1 MRIMIITGALI
12 LLLAAAIFTYLRQP
26 QFGKMPSGERL
37 ARIERS
43 PHYKNGRFHNLVEKP
58 TLSEGYSTSR
68 EVYNTFFTEHPSR
81 SPIDSL
87 PSVRTDLSK
96 LPADTNVAV
105 WFGHS
110 SVFIQVD
117 GKRILVD
124 PSFSGRASPLPGS
137 VEAYKG
143 SNIYSAADMPPIDYL
158 LISHDHYDHLDYETV
173 VALKDKVK
181 HVVCGL
187 GVAEHFEHWGYAP
200 EQIIEKDWYEAI
212 AVDSGFT
219 IYTESSHHESGR
231 GFVRD
236 KTLWMSYLIQAPGLR
251 IYVSGDGG
259 YDGRFAETERKFG
272 PVDWA
277 IMDDGQYDKAW
288 QSVHLLPEE
297 VRQETLDLKARHLLP
312 VHHSKFTLA
321 KHAWDEPLIRTRE
334 LSVSQP
340 YRMATP
346 MIGEVVYLDN
356 PSQPFKEWWK
366 GVK

>member
-1 MRIMIITGALI
+1 M
-12 LLLAAAIFTYLRQP
+12 
-26 QFGKMPSGERL
+26 
-37 ARIERS
+37 
-43 PHYKNGRFHNLVEKP
+43 
-58 TLSEGYSTSR
+58 
-68 EVYNTFFTEHPSR
+68 
-81 SPIDSL
+81 
-87 PSVRTDLSK
+87 
-96 LPADTNVAV
+96 
-105 WFGHS
+105 
-110 SVFIQVD
+110 
-117 GKRILVD
+117 
-124 PSFSGRASPLPGS
+124 
-137 VEAYKG
+137 EAYKG

-187 GVAEHFEHWGYAP
+187 GVGEHFEHWGYAP
-200 EQIIEKDWYEAI
+200 EQIIEKDWDEAI
-212 AVDSGFT
+212 EVDSGFT
-219 IYTESSHHESGR
+219 IYTASSHHESGR

-259 YDGRFAETERKFG
+259 YDGRFAETEKEFG

-288 QSVHLLPEE
+288 ESVHLLPEG
-297 VRQETLDLKARHLLP
+297 VRQATLDLKARHLLP

-321 KHAWDEPLIRTRE
+321 KHAWDEPLIRTSE

-340 YRMATP
+340 YRVATP

-366 GVK
+366 GVR